1 MVWYYFYIYGFF
13 KFKCFMFI
21 NKMIF
26 MFVILFDYNLEEIYI
41 EFWVNDLFNF
51 GICLCLVVLKVNL

>member
-1 MVWYYFYIYGFF
+1 
-13 KFKCFMFI
+13 
-21 NKMIF
+21 MIF

-41 EFWVNDLFNF
+41 EIWENDLFKF